1 MTMTTSQGYKRH
13 SAANAVM
20 EIHRVVLNQMASKAA
35 AIKAAVM
42 DASSDL
48 AFLEL
53 QGLALVNG
61 CNQTHV
67 F

>member
-1 MTMTTSQGYKRH
+1 MTKKVIGDKASTQ
-13 SAANAVM
+13 ADAV
-20 EIHRVVLNQMASKAA
+20 A

-53 QGLALVNG
+53 
-61 CNQTHV
+61 
-67 F
+67 